1 MSPFDKELLEKVL
14 YRCSCGSRKPIS
26 SLYFCRHCL
35 DLRCGFCVSHE
46 VDSHYC
52 PNCMEN
58 MPSAE
63 ARLKKNR
70 CANCFDCPHCG
81 HTLST
86 RASSVSVPSPDDP
99 TKMTAKKVYY
109 LACAFCR
116 WTSRDIGLPDQLVA
130 SGAWPEQT
138 NPYSERIS
146 TLQEHYRTIAQREKM
161 EKESRRFL
169 GRKLSYLHL
178 SDKYGLSSVAA
189 RKRSGLSSLALG
201 ASGLTGGVAGAGV
214 GREDIGR
221 LVDIAPATPVSL
233 HEINDLPTELLTDPI
248 DMYNMTTLEQR
259 FAQVEFQPE
268 RVDKIYPTHKH
279 LMIKRSQRCRRCE
292 HNLSKPE
299 YNPTSIKFKIQLA
312 AYYHV
317 PEIIIFKVEP
327 MERGKHTRFV
337 IKVVNPTNSGSV
349 LEVVSLAEYQDTKAK
364 EDAARKEKG
373 EEEKTTVSAINPLR
387 QPSIVEATDQN
398 MNIATAEV
406 TLPKSKIYL
415 PPRDDAAEFDEGGV
429 DLAGHVD
436 DRDVV
441 MWRKSNKVGIQLK
454 VKPSEENV
462 LVAFAIQY
470 QYTNTI
476 FAHDS
481 KKEVRTATICV
492 PVFLNLGKA
501 A

>member
-1 MSPFDKELLEKVL
+1 MSPFDSEQLQKVL
-14 YRCSCGSRKPIS
+14 YRCSCGSKKPIS

-86 RASSVSVPSPDDP
+86 RASSVAVPSQDDP

-116 WTSRDIGLPDQLVA
+116 WTSRDIGLPDQSVA
-130 SGAWPEQT
+130 SGAWPEQA
-138 NPYSERIS
+138 NPFSERIS
-146 TLQEHYRTIAQREKM
+146 TLQEHYRGIAQREKM

-169 GRKLSYLHL
+169 GRKLSYLQL
-178 SDKYGLSSVAA
+178 SDKFGLSSVVS
-189 RKRSGLSSLALG
+189 RKRSGLSSLSLG
-201 ASGLTGGVAGAGV
+201 GGIG
-214 GREDIGR
+214 GREDLGR
-221 LVDIAPATPVSL
+221 PVEVAPAEPVDLDEVS
-233 HEINDLPTELLTDPI
+233 DLPPELLTEPLQL
-248 DMYNMTTLEQR
+248 YNVTTLDQR
-259 FAQVEFQPE
+259 LSQLDFQP
-268 RVDKIYPTHKH
+268 DSFSKIYPTHKH

-317 PEIIIFKVEP
+317 PDILIYKIEPLVKDKVT
-327 MERGKHTRFV
+327 KFI

-349 LEVVSLAEYQDTKAK
+349 LELLDMTKYLELK
-364 EDAARKEKG
+364 EEENRQKQEKIEKG
-373 EEEKTTVSAINPLR
+373 EVEEKPASAINPLR
-387 QPSIVEATDQN
+387 QPSIVECTDQSYDL
-398 MNIATAEV
+398 ATAEV
-406 TLPKSKIYL
+406 ILPSDKIYL

-436 DRDVV
+436 NREVV
-441 MWRKSNKVGIQLK
+441 AWRKSNKVGITVR
-454 VKPSEENV
+454 VKPTDVEKVVVS
-462 LVAFAIQY
+462 FAIQY
-470 QYTNTI
+470 QYTNTV
-476 FAHDS
+476 FALDS
-481 KKEVRTATICV
+481 KEVHTATMRV
-492 PVFLNLGKA
+492 PVFLTLAKSQDT
-501 A
+501 

>member
-1 MSPFDKELLEKVL
+1 MSPFDIQILEKVL

-116 WTSRDIGLPDQLVA
+116 WTSRDIGLPDQSVA
-130 SGAWPEQT
+130 SGSWPEQT
-138 NPYSERIS
+138 NPYADRIG

-201 ASGLTGGVAGAGV
+201 TGLTGGREDV
-214 GREDIGR
+214 GRQ
-221 LVDIAPATPVSL
+221 VDVAPATAISLSEVS
-233 HEINDLPTELLTDPI
+233 DLPTQLLTDPL
-248 DMYNMTTLEQR
+248 DLYNVTNLEQR
-259 FAQVEFQPE
+259 FGQVEFQP
-268 RVDKIYPTHKH
+268 VNLNNIYPTHKH

-317 PEIIIFKVEP
+317 PEIIIFKVDKLVK
-327 MERGKHTRFV
+327 GTVSNFV

-349 LEVVSLAEYQDTKAK
+349 LQLITLDQFIQIKDEEEK
-364 EDAARKEKG
+364 EKKEKG
-373 EEEKTTVSAINPLR
+373 DTDDKNVSAINPLR
-387 QPSIVEATDQN
+387 QPSIVEATDQK
-398 MNIATAEV
+398 MDIGTGQV
-406 TLPKSKIYL
+406 FLPKSKVYL

-441 MWRKSNKVGIQLK
+441 VWRKSNKVGIQLK
-454 VKPSEENV
+454 VKPDSENV
-462 LVAFAIQY
+462 VVAFAIQY

-481 KKEVRTATICV
+481 KKEVRTANISV
-492 PVFLNLGKA
+492 PVFLSLGSTS
-501 A
+501 

>member
-1 MSPFDKELLEKVL
+1 MSPFDKELLERVL

-99 TKMTAKKVYY
+99 TKNIAKKVYY

-116 WTSRDIGLPDQLVA
+116 WTSREIGLPDQTVA
-130 SGAWPEQT
+130 SGAWPEQN
-138 NPYSERIS
+138 NPAAERIA

-201 ASGLTGGVAGAGV
+201 GGLSGT
-214 GREDIGR
+214 GREDMGR
-221 LVDIAPATPVSL
+221 PLDIAPATAVNL
-233 HEINDLPTELLTDPI
+233 NEINDLPTELLTDPI
-248 DMYNMTTLEQR
+248 DLYNVTSLDQR
-259 FAQVEFQPE
+259 FAQLEFQPE
-268 RVDKIYPTHKH
+268 SVDNIYPTHKH

-317 PEIIIFKVEP
+317 PELVIFKMEP
-327 MERGKHTRFV
+327 MQIGVTSKFV
-337 IKVVNPTNSGSV
+337 IKVVNPTNSASV
-349 LEVVSLAEYQDTKAK
+349 LKFLTLQQYQEVKGEEEKQ
-364 EDAARKEKG
+364 RKEKG
-373 EEEKTTVSAINPLR
+373 EEDKSVSAINPLR
-387 QPSIVEATDQN
+387 QPSIVEATDQRLD
-398 MNIATAEV
+398 ITTARVE
-406 TLPKSKIYL
+406 LPTSKVYL

-441 MWRKSNKVGIQLK
+441 MWRKSNKVGVQLK
-454 VKPSEENV
+454 VRPEQAEEV
-462 LVAFAIQY
+462 LVGFAIQY
-470 QYTNTI
+470 EYTNTI

-481 KKEVRTATICV
+481 KKEVRTASITV
-492 PVFLNLGKA
+492 PVFLNLGNIQNHN
-501 A
+501 